1 MAIPEL
7 GQELARI
14 ALKKLSEVD
23 MKEATDAVK
32 AIGKASTGAALLP
45 GLGSFGIGVALGV
58 GVTLLVA
65 PRSGRE
71 TRALIAKKVKALQ
84 SRFGGSTPPPAERE
98 AHGDTIETRGTV
110 VS

>member
-1 MAIPEL
+1 MALSEI

-14 ALKKLSEVD
+14 ALKKLGEVD
-23 MKEATDAVK
+23 MKEAADAVK

-45 GLGSFGIGVALGV
+45 GLGSFGLGVALGV

-65 PRSGRE
+65 PQSGKE
-71 TRALIAKKVKALQ
+71 TRALIAKKLKALRGK
-84 SRFGGSTPPPAERE
+84 SASERPRAEPE
-98 AHGDTIETRGTV
+98 SHGDTIETRGSA

>member
-1 MAIPEL
+1 MSEI
-7 GQELARI
+7 GQELARL
-14 ALKKLSEVD
+14 ALKKLGEVD
-23 MKEATDAVK
+23 MKEAADAVK

-65 PRSGRE
+65 PRSGKA
-71 TRALIAKKVKALQ
+71 TRALVAKKFNAL
-84 SRFGGSTPPPAERE
+84 RGKLVGEPAPAERE
-98 AHGDTIETRGTV
+98 PHSDTIEARGTV

>member
-1 MAIPEL
+1 MALEGL

-14 ALKKLSEVD
+14 ALRKLGEVD
-23 MKEATDAVK
+23 MKEAADAVK

-45 GLGSFGIGVALGV
+45 GLGSFGIGVALGI

-65 PRSGRE
+65 PQSGKE
-71 TRALIAKKVKALQ
+71 TRALIAKKFNAL
-84 SRFGGSTPPPAERE
+84 REKLGGEVAPAEQ
-98 AHGDTIETRGTV
+98 APQGDTIETRGSA

>member
-1 MAIPEL
+1 MAMSEI
-7 GQELARI
+7 GQELARL
-14 ALKKLSEVD
+14 ALKKLGEVD

-65 PRSGRE
+65 PRTGKE
-71 TRALIAKKVKALQ
+71 TRALIAKKLGAL
-84 SRFGGSTPPPAERE
+84 RGRLGSEAPRAEPE
-98 AHGDTIETRGTV
+98 SHGDTIEARGTV